1 MKDINKFINI
11 ASCVDPL
18 ELDLFLHEGRYKPGE
33 NIKKNLDNLLEF
45 IKSRHVSKSRHEV
58 DTE

>member
-33 NIKKNLDNLLEF
+33 TIKKNLDNLLDF
-45 IKSRHVSKSRHEV
+45 IKSRHVSKKS
-58 DTE
+58 TQS